1 MRIIL
6 IDKLRR
12 RVTVYSV
19 AVTKSRC
26 IAARGLA
33 GSSSF
38 RSAAAQIDQ
47 LRAATR
53 AKSSRFNAAAVTH
66 NFETLSEQMYR
77 RCRAGLPAG
86 HLMVEH
92 CAPAP
97 HAASNA
103 KRCV

>member
-47 LRAATR
+47 LHAATR
-53 AKSSRFNAAAVTH
+53 AKSALFDAAAVTRDL
-66 NFETLSEQMYR
+66 ETLFEQMYR
-77 RCRAGLPAG
+77 RDGAGPPPQD
-86 HLMVEH
+86 LMVEH
-92 CAPAP
+92 CAPVP
-97 HAASNA
+97 HAASSA
-103 KRCV
+103 ELGS